1 MRGYGKDAILSY
13 YKGCVGMARC
23 HTLLRMSKIQSVRI
37 MWKTLWVLYYII
49 PFCIK
54 IRCTPYYPIK
64 DAMLP
69 QFSIIT

>member
-1 MRGYGKDAILSY
+1 
-13 YKGCVGMARC
+13 
-23 HTLLRMSKIQSVRI
+23 

-54 IRCTPYYPIK
+54 IRSTPYYPIK

-69 QFSIIT
+69 QFSIIA

>member
-1 MRGYGKDAILSY
+1 MRK
-13 YKGCVGMARC
+13 M
-23 HTLLRMSKIQSVRI
+23 LRI
-37 MWKTLWVLYYII
+37 LYYII

-69 QFSIIT
+69 QFSIIA

>member
-1 MRGYGKDAILSY
+1 M
-13 YKGCVGMARC
+13 GMAGC

-54 IRCTPYYPIK
+54 IRCTPYHPIK

-69 QFSIIT
+69 QFSIIA

>member
-1 MRGYGKDAILSY
+1 
-13 YKGCVGMARC
+13 
-23 HTLLRMSKIQSVRI
+23 

-64 DAMLP
+64 DAMLLTSSLKKYV
-69 QFSIIT
+69 FYN